1 MNDIKRQY
9 YRKVRENRDHS
20 YDGRLYT
27 AVKSTKI
34 YCKPSCSAKQPLEK
48 NVLYFLEQEQAL
60 KAGFRPCLKCKPQYS
75 PYNNGQQDCI
85 SNFLRD
91 AFEGEPKTQSSL
103 ARWRIEVVAF
113 PFITA
118 VAKPLKDILHQ

>member
-9 YRKVRENRDHS
+9 YRKVTENRDHS

-85 SNFLRD
+85 SNFLRGIRSGYLLMNHRGYLPTSQTFKSAIAIKSD
-91 AFEGEPKTQSSL
+91 F
-103 ARWRIEVVAF
+103 
-113 PFITA
+113 
-118 VAKPLKDILHQ
+118 